1 MKALMI
7 GMATLALLSFV
18 GGAVAQEAS
27 ALGESS
33 LRPLDI
39 TCADIMG
46 ASEAERPALVFFIA
60 GYRAAM
66 GQQGAMGAD
75 AGGGEGAMAVTTE
88 DPDPAAVGA
97 ADVTNEPAPAEG
109 DAAAAPADAAAP
121 AADAAAA
128 DAPVSDVAAADA
140 AGADAASPA
149 ADAAG
154 ETKTA
159 AGAAGEQMGGAGDV
173 QVPRAFLGTGV
184 SDILAG
190 CTGNDTMAAINV
202 IGTAAG
208 WPEPSLDTV
217 PGTPEG
223 NQ

>member
-1 MKALMI
+1 MKTLMI
-7 GMATLALLSFV
+7 GTATLALLSFA
-18 GGAVAQEAS
+18 GGAVAQDAS

-33 LRPLDI
+33 LRPMDI

-46 ASEAERPALVFFIA
+46 ASEAERPGLVFFIA

-66 GQQGAMGAD
+66 GQQGGMDAD
-75 AGGGEGAMAVTTE
+75 AGAGAMAVTTE
-88 DPDPAAVGA
+88 EPDPAAVGA
-97 ADVTNEPAPAEG
+97 ADVTNEPAAEG
-109 DAAAAPADAAAP
+109 DAAAP

-128 DAPVSDVAAADA
+128 GADAAGADAAVSDVAAADA
-140 AGADAASPA
+140 AGD
-149 ADAAG
+149 G
-154 ETKTA
+154 N
-159 AGAAGEQMGGAGDV
+159 GGMGDV
-173 QVPRAFLGTGV
+173 QVSRAFLGTGV
-184 SDILAG
+184 SDTLAG
-190 CTGNDTMAAINV
+190 CTGNDTMAAVNV